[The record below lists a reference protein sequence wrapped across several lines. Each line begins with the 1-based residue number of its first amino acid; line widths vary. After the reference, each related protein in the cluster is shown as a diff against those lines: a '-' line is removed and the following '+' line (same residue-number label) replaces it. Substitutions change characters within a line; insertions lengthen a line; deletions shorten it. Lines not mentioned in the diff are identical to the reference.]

1 MFQKI
6 TCFLI
11 VVASQACWSQSQ
23 DRSVFNGK
31 VVSNTSDLEG
41 IYVIN
46 AQTEE
51 TVMTNSSGSF
61 SISAKENDVLVFSS
75 ISFKEK
81 RVLLKQEDFSNLNF
95 TVSLSMVMY
104 QLQEVVVRR
113 YDNINAESLG
123 IIPMGQKKYTAA
135 ERKLQTATA
144 LNPTAN
150 SDSTAEGSLMAGGSI
165 SADPLLNFFSGRT
178 AMLKKEVAVEKK
190 EFFMKLLENMFSLD
204 HFIDRLKIPAD
215 YVKGFE
221 YYAIENDK
229 FTVILNSK
237 NKTST
242 EFLLGELAVKYKEMI
257 AGEGK

>member
-11 VVASQACWSQSQ
+11 VLAGQACWSQSL
-23 DRSVFNGK
+23 DRSIFSGK
-31 VVSNTSDLEG
+31 VISNASDLEG

-51 TVMTNSSGSF
+51 TVMTNASGSF
-61 SISAKENDVLVFSS
+61 SILAKADDVLVFSS

-95 TVSLSMVMY
+95 SVNLTMIMY
-104 QLQEVVVRR
+104 QLQEVVVKR

-123 IIPMGQKKYTAA
+123 VIPMGQKKYTSA

-144 LNPTAN
+144 LNATAN
-150 SDSTAEGSLMAGGSI
+150 GGTMAGGSI

-190 EFFMKLLENMFSLD
+190 EFFMRLLENMFSLD

-242 EFLLGELAVKYKEMI
+242 EFLLGELAVKYKEML
-257 AGEGK
+257 ASENK

>member
-11 VVASQACWSQSQ
+11 IAAGQVCWSQSQ

-31 VVSNTSDLEG
+31 VISNTSDLEG

-51 TVMTNSSGSF
+51 TVTTNASGSF
-61 SISAKENDVLVFSS
+61 SISAKADDVLVFSS

-95 TVSLSMVMY
+95 SVNLTMIMY
-104 QLQEVVVRR
+104 QLQEVVVKR

-123 IIPMGQKKYTAA
+123 VIPMGQKKYTAA

-144 LNPTAN
+144 LNATAN
-150 SDSTAEGSLMAGGSI
+150 GGTMAGGSI

-190 EFFMKLLENMFSLD
+190 EFFMRLLENMFSLE
-204 HFIDRLKIPAD
+204 HFVERLKIPAD

-221 YYAIENDK
+221 YYAVENEK

-257 AGEGK
+257 AGENK

>member
-11 VVASQACWSQSQ
+11 VFAGQIGVAQIQE
-23 DRSVFNGK
+23 RSALNGK
-31 VVSNTSDLEG
+31 IVSNTSDLEG

-46 AQTEE
+46 AQTEQ
-51 TVMTNSSGSF
+51 TVTTDSSGSF
-61 SISAKENDVLVFSS
+61 SILAKADDILVFSS

-81 RVLLKQEDFSNLNF
+81 RILLKAEDFSNLNF
-95 TVSLSMVMY
+95 TVNLNLIMY
-104 QLQEVVVRR
+104 QLQEVVIKR

-123 IIPMGQKKYTAA
+123 IIPAGQKKYTAA
-135 ERKLQTATA
+135 ERKLETATA
-144 LNPTAN
+144 LNATAN
-150 SDSTAEGSLMAGGSI
+150 GGGMVGGSI

-190 EFFMKLLENMFSLD
+190 EFFMKLLENMFSLE
-204 HFIDRLKIPAD
+204 HFVERLKIPVE

-221 YYAIENDK
+221 YFAIENEK

-257 AGEGK
+257 ASEEK

>member
-1 MFQKI
+1 
-6 TCFLI
+6 
-11 VVASQACWSQSQ
+11 VAGQVCWSQSQ

-46 AQTEE
+46 VQTEE
-51 TVMTNSSGSF
+51 TVTTTASGAF
-61 SISAKENDVLVFSS
+61 SIAAKADDVLVFSS

-81 RVLLKQEDFSNLNF
+81 RVMLKQEDFSNLNF
-95 TVSLSMVMY
+95 TVNLTMVMY

-123 IIPMGQKKYTAA
+123 VIPMGQKKYTSA

-144 LNPTAN
+144 LNATAN
-150 SDSTAEGSLMAGGSI
+150 GGSMAGGSI

-190 EFFMKLLENMFSLD
+190 EFFMRLLENMFSLE

-221 YYAIENDK
+221 YYAVENEK

-257 AGEGK
+257 AGENK

>member
-1 MFQKI
+1 MAGQ
-6 TCFLI
+6 
-11 VVASQACWSQSQ
+11 VGWSQSQ
-23 DRSVFNGK
+23 DRSVFNGS
-31 VVSNTSDLEG
+31 VVSNASDLEG

-51 TVMTNSSGSF
+51 TVTTNASGSF
-61 SISAKENDVLVFSS
+61 SILAKADDVLVFSS

-95 TVSLSMVMY
+95 TVNLTMIMY
-104 QLQEVVVRR
+104 QLQEVVVKR

-123 IIPMGQKKYTAA
+123 VIPSGQKKYTAA

-144 LNPTAN
+144 LNATAN
-150 SDSTAEGSLMAGGSI
+150 GGTMAGGSV

-190 EFFMKLLENMFSLD
+190 EFFMRLLENMFSLD

-229 FTVILNSK
+229 FTAILNSK

-257 AGEGK
+257 AGEKK